1 MKEISIEPSSRIQ
14 LEFPD
19 AVVEKFLETRS
30 RITKRS
36 IIAWGEHCSECAF
49 PSCYTT
55 CEFYTPRLDL
65 HCRRFA
71 LGMQDV
77 SVGNARM
84 LRGLTQVH
92 FRRWGK
98 LEGNGNK
105 GILPVAQAN
114 SLEARTETTT
124 ALLQG
129 LPLPRKVS
137 SAISWRL
144 NERRKTSV
152 GNGSPVKEP
161 NTGFLI
167 EAYMDAA
174 NPVEMT
180 LTMLPSDKGQDGLF
194 QTQFTIRPG
203 YNQHFTPVETIARSL
218 PLEGQ
223 FSVQIEVVGEPPSSP
238 IVFGILDFVE
248 RESVLAPAKAA
259 PSPENAPKVKCV
271 IWDLD
276 DTVWTGTL
284 VEDGIDGLK
293 LNTAAVETMRV
304 LDSRGIL
311 NSVASKNDDAL
322 AREALRHFAID
333 DLILHPQINWGPKS
347 DSIRRIADA
356 LNINIDTFAFV
367 DDQPFE
373 RAEVGASLPPVR
385 LFTPEDIENF
395 PGLPAFDVPVTA
407 ESRVRRE
414 MYRIEESRHV
424 AASAAKTD
432 YLSFLQSCGI
442 VLEILPVTAENS
454 ERVYEL
460 TQRTN
465 QLNVTGARFTREE
478 IEKFMGGTN
487 DQRALVMR
495 CKDKFGDYGIIGC
508 CFLLEKEARIEAFFM
523 SCRVQRK
530 RVEHAF
536 FSWLCTMLLTH
547 SGRETIRI
555 RFKKTAKNDASV
567 KMLEDLGFDLH
578 QDADGQQ
585 EFRRSLDTP
594 FADSDIVEIRETI

>member
-19 AVVEKFLETRS
+19 AVVAKFLETRNTL
-30 RITKRS
+30 IQRS
-36 IIAWGEHCSECAF
+36 VIAWGEHCSECAF
-49 PSCYTT
+49 PNCYTS

-77 SVGNARM
+77 SVVNARM
-84 LRGLTQVH
+84 LRGLTRVH

-105 GILPVAQAN
+105 GILPIAQAN
-114 SLEARTETTT
+114 ALEASTETTT

-137 SAISWRL
+137 SAISWRV

-152 GNGSPVKEP
+152 GMGSPITRP

-174 NPVEMT
+174 TPIEMT
-180 LTMLPSDKGQDGLF
+180 LTMLPADKGQDGLF
-194 QTQFTIRPG
+194 QTHFTIQPG
-203 YNQHFTPVETIARSL
+203 YNQYFTPVETIARSL
-218 PLEGQ
+218 PLNGK
-223 FSVQIEVVGEPPSSP
+223 FSVQIEVVGEPPASP
-238 IVFGILDFVE
+238 VVFGILDFVE
-248 RESVLAPAKAA
+248 RRPAPAPAKAA
-259 PSPENAPKVKCV
+259 PAGETAPKVKCV

-276 DTVWTGTL
+276 DTVWAGTL
-284 VEDGIDGLK
+284 VEDGIEGLK
-293 LNTAAVETMRV
+293 LNPAAVDAMRM

-311 NSVASKNDDAL
+311 NSVASKNDEAL

-333 DLILHPQINWGPKS
+333 DLILHPQISWGPKS
-347 DSIRRIADA
+347 DAIRRIAEA
-356 LNINIDTFAFV
+356 LDIGIDTFAFV

-373 RAEVGASLPPVR
+373 RAEVGASFPAVR
-385 LFTPEDIENF
+385 IFTPEDIETF
-395 PGLPAFDVPVTA
+395 AGLPAFDVPVTA
-407 ESRVRRE
+407 ESRGRRE

-432 YLSFLQSCGI
+432 YLSFLRSCGI
-442 VLEILPVTAENS
+442 VLEILPVTPENS
-454 ERVYEL
+454 VRVYEL

-478 IEKFMGGTN
+478 IDQFVDGTRS
-487 DQRALVMR
+487 QRALVMR
-495 CKDKFGDYGIIGC
+495 CRDKFGDYGIIGC
-508 CFLLEKEARIEAFFM
+508 CFLDEQDAHIEAFFM

-536 FSWLCTMLLTH
+536 FSWLSQRLADKSATGM
-547 SGRETIRI
+547 IRI

-567 KMLEDLGFDLH
+567 KMFEDLGFALH
-578 QDADGQQ
+578 QDGEGQK
-585 EFRRSLDTP
+585 EFRRKLDTP
-594 FADSDIVEIRETI
+594 FADSDIVEITEAV